1 MTGIQSDMASTF
13 ASAGNVAKTF
23 CLTDHI
29 QNITARRAA
38 KRRIANVKRRCQ
50 MRKVTNRT
58 MTLYH
63 VTHKNNWFPVQTVGL
78 IAEFS
83 QSRRQTVFL
92 VTKSKIAWA
101 IKHVSKRDG
110 VPADEY
116 IVVTVKVRRSRLTR
130 MTWPG
135 LRKGLWRHTGNIP
148 ASRIEWVDSYPDK
161 TLAGFLPEGVR

>member
-1 MTGIQSDMASTF
+1 
-13 ASAGNVAKTF
+13 
-23 CLTDHI
+23 
-29 QNITARRAA
+29 
-38 KRRIANVKRRCQ
+38 

-63 VTHKNNWFPVQTVGL
+63 VTHKNNWFPVQTLGL

-110 VPADEY
+110 LPEDEY
-116 IVVTVKVRRSRLTR
+116 VVVTVCVRRSRLTR

-135 LRKGLWRHTGNIP
+135 LRKGLWRHTGNVP
-148 ASRIEWVDSYPDK
+148 PERVKWVDSFPET
-161 TLAGFLPEGVR
+161 TLAAFLPEGVDYQEEQEGKDTNVVELTW